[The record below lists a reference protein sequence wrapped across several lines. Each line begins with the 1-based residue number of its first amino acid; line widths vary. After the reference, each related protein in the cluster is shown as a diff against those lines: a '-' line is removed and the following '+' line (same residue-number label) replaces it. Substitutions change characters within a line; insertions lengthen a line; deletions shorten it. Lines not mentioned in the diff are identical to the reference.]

1 MALLN
6 TANDMKNRHFIYL
19 LAATAMAFSA
29 CQPESPAD
37 LADGLLLTIEGAS
50 TPGSKPSVDGIT
62 TSWLN
67 GDVITI
73 NGTERTVTVSGYTA
87 KLTNVTA
94 PHASEHWFATSPAG
108 LVASPEGAGEFWWEE
123 RLVANESFQFSYPR
137 EYTYAASFQKQMVAF
152 PMVAVAAG
160 SAGSL
165 TFRHLAAAVQVQVGT
180 PMLTPIRLDS
190 VVLEATS
197 ACLNGD
203 ASFTVDASFVPS
215 ISAPTSAT
223 PASYARRSV
232 RLNCSTPTF
241 VTPGMPLRLQL
252 PVPPL
257 PAGEELTVRVYGTTV
272 MPLANID
279 EQWNRL
285 AMRNSPSWGDVNE
298 FVFSHSDTL
307 ASALERTHLINA
319 RAEVRPDGH
328 LLDSERSISRLS
340 LFSVSDTK
348 KVLFKRDQDAT
359 SVSAPYSMPTLE
371 EMEWLLGDRPQSAR
385 YICVNVNSLMSV
397 GSTPYIIIFPD
408 GYTIDEVRGLEGMDV
423 LDANYFNTD
432 EEQDFSSMFFEQ
444 QCHKHGFV
452 VLRMHSGSN
461 TVGSDFKYKLEGG
474 YLTPGEGLTAT
485 DTPFPSSERSLLVR
499 PIIGD

>member
-1 MALLN
+1 
-6 TANDMKNRHFIYL
+6 MKQRHFMPL
-19 LAATAMAFSA
+19 LAASLALAS
-29 CQPESPAD
+29 CQPDSPAD
-37 LADGLLLTIEGAS
+37 LVCGLLLNIENTASAGA
-50 TPGSKPSVDGIT
+50 KPAVDGIST
-62 TSWLN
+62 TWLN
-67 GDVITI
+67 GDLITL
-73 NGTERTVTVSGYTA
+73 NGTDCTVQVNGYAA
-87 KLTNVTA
+87 KVQNATK
-94 PHASEHWFATSPAG
+94 PHTSEHWFATSPAG

-165 TFRHLAAAVQVQVGT
+165 TFRHLAAAVQVQVET
-180 PMLTPIRLDS
+180 PMLMPIRLDS

-203 ASFTVDASFVPS
+203 ASFTVDVSFVPS

-340 LFSVSDTK
+340 LFSVSATK

-359 SVSAPYSMPTLE
+359 SVSDPYSMPSLG
-371 EMEWLLGDRPQSAR
+371 EMQYLMHSRPGAR
-385 YICVNVNSLMSV
+385 FICVNVNSRMLF
-397 GSTPYIIIFPD
+397 GSMPYIIIFPD

-423 LDANYFNTD
+423 LDASYFNNHAVQNISTD
-432 EEQDFSSMFFEQ
+432 EAFDIS
-444 QCHKHGFV
+444 CHDHGFV
-452 VLRMHSGSN
+452 VLIMGGGSTMAGSN
-461 TVGSDFKYKLEGG
+461 LKYKLEGG
-474 YLTPGEGLTAT
+474 YLTPGGGLT
-485 DTPFPSSERSLLVR
+485 DFYPLPSSERSLLVR
-499 PIIGD
+499 PIIGY

>member
-1 MALLN
+1 
-6 TANDMKNRHFIYL
+6 MKQRHIMPL
-19 LAATAMAFSA
+19 LAASLALAS

-37 LADGLLLTIEGAS
+37 LAGGLLLNIENTASAGA
-50 TPGSKPSVDGIT
+50 KPAVSGIT
-62 TSWLN
+62 TTWLDGDLITLN
-67 GDVITI
+67 GTDCTVQV
-73 NGTERTVTVSGYTA
+73 NGYAA
-87 KLTNVTA
+87 KVQNATK

-123 RLVANESFQFSYPR
+123 RLAANESFQFSYPR
-137 EYTYAASFQKQMVAF
+137 EYTYAASFQRQMVAF

-165 TFRHLAAAVQVQVGT
+165 TFRHLAAAVQVQVET
-180 PMLTPIRLDS
+180 PMLMPIRLDS

-232 RLNCSTPTF
+232 RLNCSGSTSIVF
-241 VTPGMPLRLQL
+241 SNQPLRIQL

-285 AMRNSPSWGDVNE
+285 AMRNSPSWGNVNE
-298 FVFSHSDTL
+298 FVFSHSAVL

-359 SVSAPYSMPTLE
+359 SVSDPYSMPSLG
-371 EMEWLLGDRPQSAR
+371 EMQYLMHSRPGAR
-385 YICVNVNSLMSV
+385 FIRVNVNSRMSV

-408 GYTIDEVRGLEGMDV
+408 GHTVESVRGLEGMEV
-423 LDANYFNTD
+423 LDANYFNATG
-432 EEQDFSSMFFEQ
+432 EQVFSSMFFEE

-461 TVGSDFKYKLEGG
+461 TFGSYFKYKLEGG
-474 YLTPGEGLTAT
+474 YLTPDGGLPDA
-485 DTPFPSSERSLLVR
+485 DPFPSSERSLLVR
-499 PIIGD
+499 PIIGY

>member
-1 MALLN
+1 
-6 TANDMKNRHFIYL
+6 MKQRHIMPL
-19 LAATAMAFSA
+19 LAASLALAA

-37 LADGLLLTIEGAS
+37 LAGGLLLNIESTTAPGA
-50 TPGSKPSVDGIT
+50 KPAVDGIAST
-62 TSWLN
+62 WLN
-67 GDVITI
+67 GDIITV
-73 NGTERTVTVSGYTA
+73 NGTDCTVQVISYDYNARVLG
-87 KLTNVTA
+87 VTA
-94 PHASEHWFATSPAG
+94 PRSGEHWFATSPAG
-108 LVASPEGAGEFWWEE
+108 LCPAPEGAGDFWWEE
-123 RLVANESFQFSYPR
+123 RLAANESFLFTYPR
-137 EYTYAASFQKQMVAF
+137 EYTYAAFFQKQKVAF

-165 TFRHLAAAVQVQVGT
+165 TFRHLAAAVQVQVET
-180 PMLTPIRLDS
+180 PMLMPIRLDS

-232 RLNCSTPTF
+232 RIDCSGSTSIVF
-241 VTPGMPLRLQL
+241 SNQPLRIQL

-272 MPLANID
+272 SALANYD
-279 EQWNRL
+279 DTWNML
-285 AMRNSPSWGDVNE
+285 AMRNQPYEGNVNE
-298 FVFSHSDTL
+298 FVFSHSAAL
-307 ASALERTHLINA
+307 ASALERTHLISA

-348 KVLFKRDQDAT
+348 KVLFKKNQTAT
-359 SVSAPYSMPTLE
+359 SVSDPYSMPTLG
-371 EMEWLLGDRPQSAR
+371 EMEWLLWHRPQSAR
-385 YICVNVNSLMSV
+385 YICVNVNSRWLL

-423 LDANYFNTD
+423 LDASYFNGHAVQNISTD
-432 EEQDFSSMFFEQ
+432 EAFDNS
-444 QCHKHGFV
+444 CHDHGFV
-452 VLRMHSGSN
+452 VLRMGNGSAVHGSG
-461 TVGSDFKYKLEGG
+461 FIYKLDGG
-474 YLTPGEGLTAT
+474 GCLSPGGVLIP
-485 DTPFPSSERSLLVR
+485 DSYPFDCTERSLLVR
-499 PIIGD
+499 TIING

>member
-6 TANDMKNRHFIYL
+6 SANDMKNRHFIYL

-37 LADGLLLTIEGAS
+37 LAGGLLLNIENTASAGA
-50 TPGSKPSVDGIT
+50 KPAVDGIST
-62 TSWLN
+62 TWLDGDLITLN
-67 GDVITI
+67 GTDC
-73 NGTERTVTVSGYTA
+73 TVTVSGYTA

-94 PHASEHWFATSPAG
+94 PRADEHWFATSPAG

-137 EYTYAASFQKQMVAF
+137 EYTYTASFQKQMVAF

-165 TFRHLAAAVQVQVGT
+165 TFRHLAAAVQVQVET
-180 PMLTPIRLDS
+180 PMLMPIRLDS

-232 RLNCSTPTF
+232 RLNCSTPTL

-272 MPLANID
+272 SALANYD
-279 EQWNRL
+279 NTWNML
-285 AMRNSPSWGDVNE
+285 AIRNQPNRGDVNE

-340 LFSVSDTK
+340 LFSVSATK

-359 SVSAPYSMPTLE
+359 SVSDPYSMPSLG
-371 EMEWLLGDRPQSAR
+371 EMQYLMHSRPGAR
-385 YICVNVNSLMSV
+385 FICVNVNSRMLF

-423 LDANYFNTD
+423 LNASYFNSHAVQNITTD
-432 EEQDFSSMFFEQ
+432 EVFDIS
-444 QCHKHGFV
+444 CHDHGFV
-452 VLRMHSGSN
+452 VLIMGSGS
-461 TVGSDFKYKLEGG
+461 TLAGSNLKYKLEGG
-474 YLTPGEGLTAT
+474 YLTPGGGLT
-485 DTPFPSSERSLLVR
+485 DFYPLPSSERSLLVR
-499 PIIGD
+499 PIIGY

>member
-6 TANDMKNRHFIYL
+6 TANDMKNRHFISL

-37 LADGLLLTIEGAS
+37 LAGGLLLNIENTASAGA
-50 TPGSKPSVDGIT
+50 KPAVDGIST
-62 TSWLN
+62 TWLDGDLITLN
-67 GDVITI
+67 GTDCTVQV
-73 NGTERTVTVSGYTA
+73 NGYAA
-87 KLTNVTA
+87 KVQNATK
-94 PHASEHWFATSPAG
+94 PHTSEHWFATSPAG

-137 EYTYAASFQKQMVAF
+137 EYTYAASFQRQMVAF

-160 SAGSL
+160 NANSL
-165 TFRHLAAAVQVQVGT
+165 TFRHLAAAVQVQVET
-180 PMLTPIRLDS
+180 PMLMPIRLDS

-232 RLNCSTPTF
+232 RIDCSGSTSIVF
-241 VTPGMPLRLQL
+241 SNQPLRIQL

-285 AMRNSPSWGDVNE
+285 AMRNSPSWGNVNE

-307 ASALERTHLINA
+307 ASALERTHLISA

-340 LFSVSDTK
+340 LFSVSATK

-359 SVSAPYSMPTLE
+359 SVSAPYSMPSLG
-371 EMEWLLGDRPQSAR
+371 EMQYLMHSRPGARFIRVKTSDRFTS
-385 YICVNVNSLMSV
+385 
-397 GSTPYIIIFPD
+397 STIPYIIIFPD
-408 GYTIDEVRGLEGMDV
+408 GHTVESVRGLEGMDV
-423 LDANYFNTD
+423 LDANYFNATG
-432 EEQDFSSMFFEQ
+432 EQVFSSMFFEE

-461 TVGSDFKYKLEGG
+461 TFGSDFKYKLEGG
-474 YLTPGEGLTAT
+474 YLTPGGSLT
-485 DTPFPSSERSLLVR
+485 DSDPFPSSERSLLVR
-499 PIIGD
+499 PIIVY

>member
-1 MALLN
+1 
-6 TANDMKNRHFIYL
+6 MKQRHFMPL
-19 LAATAMAFSA
+19 LAASLALAS
-29 CQPESPAD
+29 CQPDSPAD
-37 LADGLLLTIEGAS
+37 LAGGLLLNIENTASAGA
-50 TPGSKPSVDGIT
+50 KPAVSGIT
-62 TSWLN
+62 TTWLN
-67 GDVITI
+67 GDVISI
-73 NGTERTVTVSGYTA
+73 NGTDCTVQVNGYAA
-87 KLTNVTA
+87 KVQNATK
-94 PHASEHWFATSPAG
+94 PHTSEHWFATSPAG

-137 EYTYAASFQKQMVAF
+137 EYTYAASFQRQMVAF

-165 TFRHLAAAVQVQVGT
+165 TFRHLAAAVQVQVET
-180 PMLTPIRLDS
+180 PMLMPIRLDS

-272 MPLANID
+272 SALANYD
-279 EQWNRL
+279 NTWNML
-285 AMRNSPSWGDVNE
+285 AIRNQPNWGDVNE
-298 FVFSHSDTL
+298 FVFSHSATL
-307 ASALERTHLINA
+307 ASALERTHLISA

-340 LFSVSDTK
+340 LFSVSATK
-348 KVLFKRDQDAT
+348 KVLFKKNQYET
-359 SVSAPYSMPTLE
+359 SVSDPYSMPTLG
-371 EMEWLLGDRPQSAR
+371 EMEWLLWHRPQSAR
-385 YICVNVNSLMSV
+385 YICVNVNSRMSF

-423 LDANYFNTD
+423 LDASYFNSHAVQNILTD
-432 EEQDFSSMFFEQ
+432 VAFDNS
-444 QCHKHGFV
+444 CHDHGFV
-452 VLRMHSGSN
+452 VLIMGSGS
-461 TVGSDFKYKLEGG
+461 TVAGSEIIYKLDGG
-474 YLTPGEGLTAT
+474 GCLSPGGALVPDSYPYEC
-485 DTPFPSSERSLLVR
+485 SERSLLVR
-499 PIIGD
+499 PIIVY

>member
-6 TANDMKNRHFIYL
+6 SANDMKNRHFIYL

-37 LADGLLLTIEGAS
+37 LADGLLLNIENTASAGA
-50 TPGSKPSVDGIT
+50 KPAVDGIS

-94 PHASEHWFATSPAG
+94 PRADEHWFATSPAG

-165 TFRHLAAAVQVQVGT
+165 TFRHLAAAVQVQVET
-180 PMLTPIRLDS
+180 PMSVPIKVDS
-190 VVLEATS
+190 VVLVAAN
-197 ACLNGD
+197 ACLNGA
-203 ASFTVDASFVPS
+203 ASFTVDLATHVP
-215 ISAPTSAT
+215 IVAVPTAAN
-223 PASYARRSV
+223 PDYARRSV
-232 RLNCSTPTF
+232 RIDCSGSTSIVF
-241 VTPGMPLRLQL
+241 SNQPLRIQL

-307 ASALERTHLINA
+307 ASALERTHLISA

-340 LFSVSDTK
+340 LFSVSATK

-359 SVSAPYSMPTLE
+359 SVSDPYSMPTLG
-371 EMEWLLGDRPQSAR
+371 EMDWLLRHRPQSAR

-397 GSTPYIIIFPD
+397 GSTSYIIIFPD

-423 LDANYFNTD
+423 LDANYFNANG
-432 EEQDFSSMFFEQ
+432 EQDLSSMFFEQ

-461 TVGSDFKYKLEGG
+461 DFGSDFKYKLEGG
-474 YLTPGEGLTAT
+474 YLTPGGGLTAS
-485 DTPFPSSERSLLVR
+485 DPFPSSERSLLVR
-499 PIIGD
+499 PIIGY

>member
-1 MALLN
+1 
-6 TANDMKNRHFIYL
+6 MKQRHIMPL
-19 LAATAMAFSA
+19 LAASLALAS

-37 LADGLLLTIEGAS
+37 LAGGLLLNIENTASAGA
-50 TPGSKPSVDGIT
+50 KPAVDGIST
-62 TSWLN
+62 TWLDGDLITLN
-67 GDVITI
+67 GTDCTVQV
-73 NGTERTVTVSGYTA
+73 NGYAA
-87 KLTNVTA
+87 KVQNATK
-94 PHASEHWFATSPAG
+94 PHTSEHWFATSPAG

-123 RLVANESFQFSYPR
+123 RLAANESFQFSFPR

-165 TFRHLAAAVQVQVGT
+165 TFRHLAAAVQVQVET
-180 PMLTPIRLDS
+180 PMLMPIRLDS

-272 MPLANID
+272 SALANYD
-279 EQWNRL
+279 NTWNML
-285 AMRNSPSWGDVNE
+285 AIRNQPNWGDVNE

-307 ASALERTHLINA
+307 ASALERTHLISA

-340 LFSVSDTK
+340 LFSVSATK
-348 KVLFKRDQDAT
+348 KVLFKRAQNAT
-359 SVSAPYSMPTLE
+359 SVSDPYSMPTLG
-371 EMEWLLGDRPQSAR
+371 EMEWLLWHRPQSAR
-385 YICVNVNSLMSV
+385 YICVNVNSRMSV
-397 GSTPYIIIFPD
+397 RSTPYIIIFPD
-408 GYTIDEVRGLEGMDV
+408 GYTIDEVRELEGMDV
-423 LDANYFNTD
+423 LDASYFNNHAVQNITTD
-432 EEQDFSSMFFEQ
+432 VAFDNS
-444 QCHKHGFV
+444 CHEHGFV
-452 VLRMHSGSN
+452 VLIMGSGS
-461 TVGSDFKYKLEGG
+461 TESGTDYKYKLDGG
-474 YLTPGEGLTAT
+474 YLIPGGSLT
-485 DTPFPSSERSLLVR
+485 DFYPLPSSERSLLVR
-499 PIIGD
+499 PIISY

>member
-6 TANDMKNRHFIYL
+6 SANDMKNRYFISL

-50 TPGSKPSVDGIT
+50 APGSKPSVDGIT

-94 PHASEHWFATSPAG
+94 PRADEHWFACSPAG
-108 LVASPEGAGEFWWEE
+108 LVATPAGAGDFWWEDH
-123 RLVANESFQFSYPR
+123 LAAGTPIAFSYPR
-137 EYTYAASFQKQMVAF
+137 EYTYAGSYGRQSIAF
-152 PMVAVAAG
+152 PMVAAAAG
-160 SAGSL
+160 NASSL
-165 TFRHLAAAVQVQVGT
+165 TFRHLAAAVQVQVET
-180 PMLTPIRLDS
+180 PMLMPIRLDS
-190 VVLEATS
+190 IVLEATS

-232 RLNCSTPTF
+232 RIDCSGSTSIVF
-241 VTPGMPLRLQL
+241 SNQPLRIQL

-285 AMRNSPSWGDVNE
+285 AMRNSPSWGNVNE

-307 ASALERTHLINA
+307 ASALERTHLISA

-340 LFSVSDTK
+340 LFSVSDTN

-359 SVSAPYSMPTLE
+359 SVSAPYSMPTLR
-371 EMEWLLGDRPQSAR
+371 EMEWLLEDRPQSAR

-397 GSTPYIIIFPD
+397 GSTSYIIIFPD

-423 LDANYFNTD
+423 LDANYFNANG
-432 EEQDFSSMFFEQ
+432 EQDLSSMFFEQ

-461 TVGSDFKYKLEGG
+461 DFGSDFKYKLEGG
-474 YLTPGEGLTAT
+474 YLTPGGGLTAS
-485 DTPFPSSERSLLVR
+485 DPFPSSERSLLVR
-499 PIIGD
+499 PIIGY